1 MSVASRVIYGSP
13 EVVPPPE
20 APLYAYGD
28 GDDSMR
34 LTVLL
39 AQQLM
44 PGYDAT
50 MRDDLARCMNPRA
63 PTVERI
69 DALGRALLVEA
80 RAPRGTRALV
90 DVEALHVAGRESW
103 EGDRSGTLARRLYDV
118 VHHAAER
125 GGWWLYRPG
134 RQGPGD
140 DPLSDLSAESEI
152 AADAAP
158 EVARFAVELHPVA
171 AALLRRGV
179 VSPSTLRQVCD
190 ELPDPD
196 AYLVRVAYD
205 TLSWRAA
212 DALRLVS
219 VLRGPQRFNG
229 VLGPL
234 VVRDGEVSAEGV
246 PRGVLDEL
254 VASGLLLRGDGTLRL
269 PGSVRRVLQQT
280 TRHTNAP
287 ELLRLHER
295 VAGMPLEGVSDAE
308 LLEIHHHAVRAGD
321 VARAKASGRLHGLS
335 LRSLATRLG
344 TQAAEQRDAAG
355 FERAASL
362 FRYVLDHFDPEDA
375 FAWEYLGYNLARA
388 RSPGRAEEIAEAY
401 RRAHTLWPA
410 NPLYHGR
417 LLGFRA
423 ELGEEVADEAIR
435 LIDRYAS
442 LSVASDDDRL
452 SYFADAV
459 LGGMERGKRLA
470 QMQRVRVERGALLEA
485 SAPRAFE
492 RLQRTVPAGE
502 GR

>member
-1 MSVASRVIYGSP
+1 
-13 EVVPPPE
+13 
-20 APLYAYGD
+20 
-28 GDDSMR
+28 MR

-212 DALRLVS
+212 VHAGAVQHA
-219 VLRGPQRFNG
+219 G
-229 VLGPL
+229 
-234 VVRDGEVSAEGV
+234 
-246 PRGVLDEL
+246 RGV
-254 VASGLLLRGDGTLRL
+254 
-269 PGSVRRVLQQT
+269 
-280 TRHTNAP
+280 
-287 ELLRLHER
+287 
-295 VAGMPLEGVSDAE
+295 
-308 LLEIHHHAVRAGD
+308 
-321 VARAKASGRLHGLS
+321 
-335 LRSLATRLG
+335 
-344 TQAAEQRDAAG
+344 DAAG
-355 FERAASL
+355 AGGARRAHRPGRVRGLRGAGVARGRGQGRCARRCRSRASSMRVDGGPNSAGASAVCARARALCDVRAASKTM
-362 FRYVLDHFDPEDA
+362 PE
-375 FAWEYLGYNLARA
+375 
-388 RSPGRAEEIAEAY
+388 
-401 RRAHTLWPA
+401 RRAPREVFVGLMVWRWVVVRTSLP
-410 NPLYHGR
+410 NTT
-417 LLGFRA
+417 A
-423 ELGEEVADEAIR
+423 ER
-435 LIDRYAS
+435 C
-442 LSVASDDDRL
+442 
-452 SYFADAV
+452 
-459 LGGMERGKRLA
+459 
-470 QMQRVRVERGALLEA
+470 
-485 SAPRAFE
+485 
-492 RLQRTVPAGE
+492 
-502 GR
+502 